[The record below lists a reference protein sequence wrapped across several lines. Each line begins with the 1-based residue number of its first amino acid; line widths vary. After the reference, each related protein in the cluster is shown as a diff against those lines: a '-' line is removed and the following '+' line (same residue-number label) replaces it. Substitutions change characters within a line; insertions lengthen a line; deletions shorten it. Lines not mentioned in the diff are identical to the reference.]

1 MKKYRAMKAAACAMA
16 LSAALTV
23 GASAA
28 TNVTATMRPDVTVR
42 IDGIARDFY
51 NAQGK
56 EVHPILYNGTT
67 YIPLRAI
74 GELMGKNVNWD
85 QATGTAS
92 IGGTRTTG
100 TVSGTPDTNAK
111 RADVT
116 FTLRPEYH
124 IVIDGTERTFVNV
137 NGEKVDP
144 AICNGSIYL
153 PIRAIGEI
161 MGKQVSWD
169 GTTNTVLLD
178 SVSGGDVTDF
188 DTNNPSSGTTT
199 PGTTTGSVT
208 LEQAKQTALTHAG
221 KTAAQ
226 VQFVKA
232 QQDWEHGRQ
241 VYEIEFIVSSG
252 NGYTE
257 YDYEIDAATGKI
269 VSYDY
274 DAESYTP
281 PAQNTTP
288 GANTAVKVSEA
299 SAKQT
304 ALARVPGATA
314 ANIYKFKLDFDD
326 GRWEYEGEIR
336 YGAYE
341 YDFTID
347 ATTGVITEWDVDP
360 IYD

>member
-1 MKKYRAMKAAACAMA
+1 MKKSRLIQTTACAMA

-23 GASAA
+23 SAFAA
-28 TNVTATMRPDVTVR
+28 TNVTATLRPDVTVR
-42 IDGIARDFY
+42 IDGVACDFY

-67 YIPLRAI
+67 YIPLRAV

-85 QATGTAS
+85 GTTGTAS
-92 IGGTRTTG
+92 LSGTRTTG
-100 TVSGTPDTNAK
+100 NVAGTPDTAAK
-111 RADVT
+111 RTDVT

-124 IVIDGTERTFVNV
+124 IVIDGTERTFVNA
-137 NGEKVDP
+137 NGTKVDP
-144 AICNGSIYL
+144 AIYNGSIYL
-153 PIRAIGEI
+153 PLRAIGEI
-161 MGKQVSWD
+161 MGKSVSWD
-169 GTTNTVLLD
+169 GTTQTVRLD
-178 SVSGGDVTDF
+178 STVSGGDVTDF
-188 DTNNPSSGTTT
+188 DTNNSSQSA
-199 PGTTTGSVT
+199 PTGGVT
-208 LEQAKQTALTHAG
+208 LEQAKQTALQHAG
-221 KTAAQ
+221 KTASQ

-232 QQDWEHGRQ
+232 QQDWENGRQ

-252 NGYTE
+252 TGYTE

-274 DAESYTP
+274 DAENYTP
-281 PAQNTTP
+281 SQNTN
-288 GANTAVKVSEA
+288 ANVKISEA
-299 SAKQT
+299 TAKQT
-304 ALARVPGATA
+304 ALSRIPGATA

-336 YGAYE
+336 YGTME

-347 ATTGVITEWDVDP
+347 AASGNIIEWDMES

>member
-1 MKKYRAMKAAACAMA
+1 MKKNRLIQTTACAMA

-23 GASAA
+23 SAFAA
-28 TNVTATMRPDVTVR
+28 TNVTATLRPDVTVR
-42 IDGIARDFY
+42 IDGAVCDFY

-56 EVHPILYNGTT
+56 EVHPILYSGTT

-100 TVSGTPDTNAK
+100 NVTGTPDTAAK
-111 RADVT
+111 RTDVT

-124 IVIDGTERTFVNV
+124 IVIDGTERTFVNA
-137 NGEKVDP
+137 NGTKVDP
-144 AICNGSIYL
+144 AIYNGSIYL
-153 PIRAIGEI
+153 PLRAIGEI
-161 MGKQVSWD
+161 MGKSVSWD
-169 GTTNTVLLD
+169 GATQTVRLD
-178 SVSGGDVTDF
+178 STTSGGDVTDF
-188 DTNNPSSGTTT
+188 DTNNPSQSA
-199 PGTTTGSVT
+199 PTGGIT
-208 LEQAKQTALTHAG
+208 LEQAKQTSLQHAG
-221 KTAAQ
+221 KTASQ

-232 QQDWEHGRQ
+232 QQDWEHGKK
-241 VYEIEFIVSSG
+241 VYEIEFIVNTG
-252 NGYTE
+252 TGYTE

-281 PAQNTTP
+281 SQSTNTN
-288 GANTAVKVSEA
+288 AKVKISEA
-299 SAKQT
+299 TAKQT
-304 ALARVPGATA
+304 ALSRVPGATA

-336 YGAYE
+336 HGTME

-347 ATTGVITEWDVDP
+347 ANTGAIIEWDMES

>member
-1 MKKYRAMKAAACAMA
+1 MKKNRLIQTIACAMA

-100 TVSGTPDTNAK
+100 TVSGTPDIAAK

-124 IVIDGTERTFVNV
+124 IVIDGTERTFVNA
-137 NGEKVDP
+137 NGAKIDP
-144 AICNGSIYL
+144 AIYNGSIYL
-153 PIRAIGEI
+153 PLRAIGEI
-161 MGKQVSWD
+161 MGKRVSWD
-169 GTTNTVLLD
+169 GATQTVRLD
-178 SVSGGDVTDF
+178 SATSGGDVTDF
-188 DTNNPSSGTTT
+188 DTNDPSQSA
-199 PGTTTGSVT
+199 PTGGVT
-208 LEQAKQTALTHAG
+208 LEQAKQTALKHAG
-221 KTAAQ
+221 KTASK

-232 QQDWEHGRQ
+232 QQDRENGRK
-241 VYEIEFIVSSG
+241 VYEIEFIVSG
-252 NGYTE
+252 GTGYTE

-274 DAESYTP
+274 DAENYTP
-281 PAQNTTP
+281 SQNTNTN
-288 GANTAVKVSEA
+288 ANVKISEA
-299 SAKQT
+299 TAKQT
-304 ALARVPGATA
+304 ALSRVPGATA

-336 YGAYE
+336 YGTMEYE
-341 YDFTID
+341 FTID
-347 ATTGVITEWDVDP
+347 ATTGNIIEWDADS